1 MASAF
6 TQEAKRDRNA
16 ALLEHV
22 RLLALVPVGD
32 IFQAVV
38 DVLPARLDAYAGRA
52 SQSQLDMIEAKHE
65 VLRRR
70 ERSLSRF
77 RAHLVNAWQL
87 LTLGRPLSVE
97 YKLADTG
104 LDEDHAKKLRLLSH
118 QDMEVR
124 LAIRRMADAIAYRWR
139 PELMRVNRDVG
150 LLAGGLKLGDDTL
163 PFGPHHIGAGVFDA
177 FEELVLSPAARLA
190 VLQICAEELQER
202 LGPLYAGLERRLV
215 EVVRSS
221 ETALLQ
227 PRSRMRIPSARYLAQ
242 DGAPAAEAPDWIA
255 RFFAQWQPPSSAGP
269 VAAGADHVRVVKEIL
284 PSELHA
290 LLQRSR
296 EDQGV
301 LDDRRWLSQ
310 RELLSVLS
318 LMQSMPDDTEAP
330 APREARLPQLLKRDI
345 LATAGKLGID
355 VSQARLDP
363 VDEDTVDLVA
373 MLFEVMVEECHLH
386 GAERTA
392 MLGLLVPYTKVAL
405 LNPELFLRENDPP
418 RRLLNLLAD
427 AAEGVAGD
435 DPAEKQLRIEFE
447 RTLERINVDFA
458 ENTEVFAVL
467 LQSFGTAFASHRRRI
482 EIAERRATE
491 MHRAQERRDEA
502 RRFADRAL
510 VERTQGRSLP
520 PAIQDFL
527 QRYWAPYVSMN
538 VLRGESGATDLSEAL
553 GLADVLLK
561 ELDLAAAEGPA
572 RPWMTQLQPSLGK
585 LLDNLGLAG
594 ADAEAARQALRD
606 ALLAQ
611 SRHEASVPAELPPL
625 PRPLPTAQTEVPA
638 PAAWEE
644 PLPPEDIDEVTAVYF
659 RRMPLGTWLDFV
671 SRDGSVRAG
680 KLSWVSPISA
690 RLMFV
695 DRRGGRMCVASP
707 DELSAL
713 VQLGRVRARR
723 HEDAFYSAMQG
734 VIDQFEHAPRPFDL
748 NVAGDC

>member
-22 RLLALVPVGD
+22 RLFAVVPVGD

-38 DVLPARLDAYAGRA
+38 DVLPARLDEYAGRA
-52 SQSQLDMIEAKHE
+52 SESQIDLIEAKHE
-65 VLRRR
+65 VRRRR

-77 RAHLVNAWQL
+77 RSHLVNAWQL
-87 LTLGRPLSVE
+87 LELGRPLSVE
-97 YKLADTG
+97 YKLAEND
-104 LDEDHAKKLRLLSH
+104 LDQDGAKKLSLLSY

-124 LAIRRMADAIAYRWR
+124 LAIRRMADAIAHRWR
-139 PELMRVNRDVG
+139 PELMRVNRYVG

-177 FEELVLSPAARLA
+177 FEEMVLAPAARLA
-190 VLQICAEELQER
+190 VIEICEEELQAR
-202 LGPLYAGLERRLV
+202 LGALYSDLERRLV
-215 EVVRSS
+215 QVVRSS
-221 ETALLQ
+221 EAALLQ
-227 PRSRMRIPSARYLAQ
+227 PRSRMRIPSAHRLNQA
-242 DGAPAAEAPDWIA
+242 DAPAEEAPDWIA
-255 RFFAQWQPPSSAGP
+255 RFFAQWQPPSAAGP
-269 VAAGADHVRVVKEIL
+269 VAAGADHVRTAKEIL

-296 EDQGV
+296 EDEGG
-301 LDDRRWLSQ
+301 LDGRRWLSQ

-318 LMQSMPDDTEAP
+318 LMQSMPGEIQMP
-330 APREARLPQLLKRDI
+330 GPRDARLPQLLKRDI

-355 VSQARLDP
+355 ASQVRLDP

-373 MLFEVMVEECHLH
+373 MLFEVLVEECHLH

-392 MLGLLVPYTKVAL
+392 MLGLLVPYAKVAL

-427 AAEGVAGD
+427 AAEGLAGD
-435 DPAEKQLRIEFE
+435 DPAEKQLRVEFE
-447 RTLERINVDFA
+447 RTLERIHVDFA
-458 ENTEVFAVL
+458 EHTEVFAVL
-467 LQSFGTAFASHRRRI
+467 LQSFGTAFANYRRRV

-491 MHRAQERRDEA
+491 LHRAQERRDEA
-502 RRFADRAL
+502 RRFADSAL
-510 VERTQGRSLP
+510 VARAQGRTLP

-527 QRYWAPYVSMN
+527 QRYWAPYVGMT
-538 VLRGESGATDLSEAL
+538 VLRGESGAADLSEAL
-553 GLADVLLK
+553 ALADALLE
-561 ELDLAAAEGPA
+561 ELDLARVHGQA
-572 RPWMTQLQPSLGK
+572 RPWLEQLRPSLGK
-585 LLDNLGLAG
+585 LLDHLGLNAV
-594 ADAEAARQALRD
+594 DAEAACQALRQALS
-606 ALLAQ
+606 AQ
-611 SRHEASVPAELPPL
+611 AQHDQSVLAELPPL
-625 PRPLPTAQTEVPA
+625 PRPLPTAQPEVPA

-644 PLPPEDIDEVTAVYF
+644 PLPPEEVDEVTADYF
-659 RRMPLGTWLDFV
+659 RQMPLGTWLDFV

-695 DRRGGRMCVASP
+695 DRRGGRMCVASA

-713 VQLGRVRARR
+713 AHLGRVRAHR

-734 VIDQFEHAPRPFDL
+734 AIDQLEH
-748 NVAGDC
+748 